1 MFTFMHC
8 VFDLHR
14 FWYALKSAFSALYFP
29 FTLFC
34 FVSSEILETLRS
46 NFLAMNRRL
55 FFTFKYFSIRCRSY
69 KFKCTNSFINSFYMC
84 SDSKV
89 YLQYCID
96 MNKGN
101 ETRINGTFSVL
112 AANKLLFSRDISNS

>member
-69 KFKCTNSFINSFYMC
+69 KFKCTNSFINSFYRC

-89 YLQYCID
+89 YLQVAGTVEDTVPAHQPI
-96 MNKGN
+96 
-101 ETRINGTFSVL
+101 EPLTRSIT
-112 AANKLLFSRDISNS
+112 